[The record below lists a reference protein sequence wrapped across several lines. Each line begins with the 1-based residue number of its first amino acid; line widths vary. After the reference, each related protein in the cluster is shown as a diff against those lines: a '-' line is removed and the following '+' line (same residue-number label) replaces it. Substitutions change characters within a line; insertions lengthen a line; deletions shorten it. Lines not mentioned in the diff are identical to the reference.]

1 MSIFGYELSY
11 HTLEYY
17 TNDKDDTTQVIVIQD
32 ISTKHNNQVIRV
44 YLGSDKVMEEVFS
57 RDDSRNM
64 FIMLEQYEGEQ
75 RSEMEDDE
83 ETDEDE

>member
-1 MSIFGYELSY
+1 M
-11 HTLEYY
+11 
-17 TNDKDDTTQVIVIQD
+17 IVIQN

-44 YLGSDKVMEEVFS
+44 YLGRDKVMEEVFS

-83 ETDEDE
+83 ETEEDE